1 MQGIMA
7 LPSFL
12 PMSGIRI
19 YSDERVDDLLHGE
32 LKLIQKARGYR
43 YSVDA
48 LLLAHFVLPVS
59 GLKIID
65 LGCAGGVIPLI
76 LAKRSNPR
84 KIVGVEIQAS
94 LAGMAKRNVRLNH
107 LEDKIQILHRDM
119 KKLPD
124 IYQPASFDLV
134 ISNPPFIPKGT
145 GQICRLRERAVARHE
160 LKIDLDA
167 VIHISAYLVKPTGRI
182 CLICPVRRLEQV
194 KARILSEKLFP
205 SQLQLAFD
213 RKGGAAKLFC
223 ISAGKRPVSRLKRL
237 SPIYIQTPSGR
248 FAL

>member
-1 MQGIMA
+1 
-7 LPSFL
+7 
-12 PMSGIRI
+12 MSVIRI
-19 YSDERVDDLLHGE
+19 YPDESVDDLLQGE

-48 LLLAHFVLPVS
+48 LLLAHFVLPVP

-84 KIVGVEIQAS
+84 GIVGVEIQAS

-107 LEDKIQILHRDM
+107 LEDRIRIIHRDI
-119 KKLPD
+119 KGLPEVF
-124 IYQPASFDLV
+124 PRASFDLV
-134 ISNPPFIPKGT
+134 VSNPPFIPKGT

-160 LKIDLDA
+160 LKIDLDE
-167 VIHISAYLVKPTGRI
+167 IIRISAYLVKPSGKI
-182 CLICPVRRLEQV
+182 CLIYPARRLEQV
-194 KARILSEKLFP
+194 KERILSERLFP

-213 RKGGAAKLFC
+213 RKGGCARLFC
-223 ISAGKRPVSRLKRL
+223 ISAGRKPVSGLKRL
-237 SPIYIQTPSGR
+237 GPIYIQTPAGR
-248 FAL
+248 FAI